1 MPCMMTPAS
10 GGKVLLKSFFKKS
23 TAQLLPEA
31 AKDVASPI
39 LEHPVETETIN
50 ARHGE
55 MVDCLEADVL
65 RAIGAVG
72 SAISASS
79 DEVVAARNDLAEI
92 QSNLGQLAAS
102 GEGASAQ
109 AIALA
114 AATEQLA
121 STASQINHSMQSA
134 TDRISQAIATARDA
148 NELIGML
155 SRATGEIADIV
166 DTIAAVASQTNLL
179 ALNATIEAA
188 RAGAAGRGFAVVAS
202 EVKSLSVETAKAAQD
217 IRTRIEGLR
226 ASAASSI
233 GAVEKVVGEIQQVE
247 PVFDTVRGAINEQNS
262 SIAEIARRAS
272 DASGFVREVSERA
285 SVIDIAAVDAGG
297 RAGKAEASARQA
309 DELARGLGQRFVA
322 VMRQSELGDRRAH
335 DRYPVEYRATIR
347 AGDRS
352 FVTQTVDL
360 GVGGV
365 LLAALSDARLTVGAK
380 VDLDIAGAGI
390 LRARIVA
397 ISPMGIHCAFVDHE
411 RDAEARI
418 ARVVASVATEYKPL
432 IDKALA
438 AAGEIVSAM
447 EQAIA
452 AGRVTREQL
461 FDVAYAAIPGS
472 DPVQY
477 TTTSLRALE
486 TILPAILES
495 FLASDSR
502 AVFCIAVDRNGYV
515 PVHNKRYSLPQKPGE
530 PDWNVPNCRN
540 KRIFDDRAGIAA
552 ARSTRPFLVQAYRR
566 DMGGGA
572 MVMMR
577 EIDAPIRIHGS
588 HWGGFR
594 SAYRL

>member
-1 MPCMMTPAS
+1 MAAAC
-10 GGKVLLKSFFKKS
+10 GGKTLLRYFKKK
-23 TAQLLPEA
+23 TITQILPPMEA
-31 AKDVASPI
+31 EADFSAVDHSSQ
-39 LEHPVETETIN
+39 TQTIN
-50 ARHGE
+50 AKHGE
-55 MVDCLEADVL
+55 MVDRLEADVL

-72 SAISASS
+72 VAISASS
-79 DEVVAARNDLAEI
+79 AEVVAARQDLAEI
-92 QSNLGQLAAS
+92 KVNLGQLAAS
-102 GEGASAQ
+102 GEGASMQ
-109 AIALA
+109 AVALA
-114 AATEQLA
+114 ASTEQLA
-121 STASQINHSMQSA
+121 STASQINFSMQSA
-134 TDRISQAIATARDA
+134 TDRIGHAITSARDA

-166 DTIAAVASQTNLL
+166 DTIASVANQTNLL

-202 EVKSLSVETAKAAQD
+202 EVKALSVETAKAAQD
-217 IRTRIEGLR
+217 IRLRIDGLR
-226 ASAASSI
+226 ASAANSI

-247 PVFDTVRGAINEQNS
+247 PVFDVVRGAIDEQNEA
-262 SIAEIARRAS
+262 IADVARRAG

-285 SVIDIAAVDAGG
+285 SVIDIAAVDAAA
-297 RAGKAEASARQA
+297 RAGRAEASARQA

-347 AGDRS
+347 IGGRS
-352 FVTQTVDL
+352 FATQTIDL

-365 LLAALSDARLTVGAK
+365 LLAALPEAGLRAGAK
-380 VDLDIAGAGI
+380 IDLDIAGAGA
-390 LRARIVA
+390 LHARIA
-397 ISPMGIHCAFVDHE
+397 ATSPMGIHCAFLDHE
-411 RDAEARI
+411 GDAEARV
-418 ARVVASVATEYKPL
+418 ARAVAEIEREYKPL
-432 IDKALA
+432 IDRAID
-438 AAGEIVSAM
+438 AAGAISSAM

-452 AGRVTREQL
+452 AGRLTREQL
-461 FDVAYAAIPGS
+461 FSVAYTAIPGS

-477 TTTSLRALE
+477 ATESVGALE
-486 TILPAILES
+486 TILPAILEP
-495 FLASDSR
+495 FLASDAR

-515 PVHNKRYSLPQKPGE
+515 PVHNRHCSLPQRPGE
-530 PDWNVPNCRN
+530 PAWNIPNCRN

-577 EIDAPIRIHGS
+577 EIDAPIRVHGS